1 MTTTIMNS
9 IKEICNPFNLCD
21 LSAYTLKLDAL
32 NELLDN
38 FLTENLTENE
48 RCRRDAVIIV
58 ISEVDTIKVC
68 IEHKFDTIS
77 ICWDKLKCMIP
88 YFETILNDDNDWET
102 EYDAYCKMDNIFYK
116 QGKQAVN

>member
-1 MTTTIMNS
+1 MTTTIINA

-38 FLTENLTENE
+38 FLTENLTESE

-68 IEHKFDTIS
+68 IEHRFETIFV
-77 ICWDKLKCMIP
+77 CWDKLKEMIP
-88 YFETILNDDNDWET
+88 YFETILNGDIWEI
-102 EYDAYCKMDNIFYK
+102 EYDAFCKMDNIFYK